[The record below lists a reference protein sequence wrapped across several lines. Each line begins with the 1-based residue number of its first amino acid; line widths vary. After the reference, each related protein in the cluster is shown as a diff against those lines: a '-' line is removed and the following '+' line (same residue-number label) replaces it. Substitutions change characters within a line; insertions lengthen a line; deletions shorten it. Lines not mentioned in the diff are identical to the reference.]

1 MFHVKHAWAANQ
13 RQVGSRG
20 VSRETSLAPDA
31 FAAATG
37 ADEAGLA
44 RLRQYLSLLEK
55 WQRRINLVAA
65 STLADPWRRHM
76 LDSAQL
82 LPLLPGRSGELAIA
96 DLGSGAGFPGLVL
109 ALMNAGRVTLIES
122 DSRKCAFLREVIRVT
137 AAQARVEEARIE
149 ALEPL
154 AADVVTARACA
165 PLPVL
170 LGYVAR
176 HLAPGGTAL
185 LLKGRKAEVEL
196 TQAGKTWMMSA
207 DLMPSQSDPS
217 GHVIKLTSI
226 RPAMMN
232 SQP

>member
-1 MFHVKHAWAANQ
+1 MTP
-13 RQVGSRG
+13 
-20 VSRETSLAPDA
+20 EA

-37 ADEAGLA
+37 TDEAGLA
-44 RLRQYLSLLEK
+44 RLRQYLSLLET

-82 LPLLPGRSGELAIA
+82 LPLLPAARGGEITIA
-96 DLGSGAGFPGLVL
+96 DLGSGAGFPSLVL

-137 AAQARVEEARIE
+137 SAPARVEEARIE

-165 PLPVL
+165 PLPGL
-170 LGYVAR
+170 LGYVTR

-185 LLKGRKAEVEL
+185 LLKGRGAAVEL

-226 RPAMMN
+226 RPR
-232 SQP
+232 

>member
-1 MFHVKHAWAANQ
+1 MFHVKHSGAAS
-13 RQVGSRG
+13 SRSGARGTG
-20 VSRETSLAPDA
+20 VSRETPLTPGA

-37 ADEAGLA
+37 ADQAGLA

-82 LPLLPGRSGELAIA
+82 LPLLPARGGVELTIA
-96 DLGSGAGFPGLVL
+96 DLGSGAGFSGLVL

-122 DSRKCAFLREVIRVT
+122 DSRKCAFLREAIRVT
-137 AAQARVEEARIE
+137 GASARVEETRIE

-154 AADVVTARACA
+154 AAEVVTARACA

-170 LGYVAR
+170 LGYAAR

-185 LLKGRKAEVEL
+185 LLKGRTAAVEL
-196 TQAGKTWMMSA
+196 TQAGKTWMMSV

-226 RPAMMN
+226 RPR
-232 SQP
+232 